1 MTSPR
6 TEIGMIWAQTAS
18 GVIGDDGGMPWHLP
32 EDLAHFKEQTRGCP
46 VVMGRRTWE
55 SFPPKYRPLPG
66 RTNIVITRDQQAA
79 VEITRLGGQ
88 TVTSLDSGL
97 ELAAGSGA
105 EKVWIIGG
113 GRVYAEAVERS
124 TAELAVITVIHTQVS
139 GDTSAPQLTDEWQL
153 ERRDPP
159 TGTHRSA
166 NGLEYHIETHRRGD
180 GASRQ
185 LRRGA

>member
-1 MTSPR
+1 MTSPHA
-6 TEIGMIWAQTAS
+6 EIGMIWAQTAS

-32 EDLAHFKEQTRGCP
+32 EDLAHFKEQTHGCP

-55 SFPPKYRPLPG
+55 SFPARYRPLPG

-79 VEITRLGGQ
+79 AEITRLGGR

-105 EKVWIIGG
+105 GKIWIIGG

-124 TAELAVITVIHTQVS
+124 AAELAVITVIQTEVS
-139 GDTSAPQLTDEWQL
+139 GDTSAPKLSDEWRL

-159 TGTHRSA
+159 TGSRRSA

-180 GASRQ
+180 GSSRH
-185 LRRGA
+185 LREGG